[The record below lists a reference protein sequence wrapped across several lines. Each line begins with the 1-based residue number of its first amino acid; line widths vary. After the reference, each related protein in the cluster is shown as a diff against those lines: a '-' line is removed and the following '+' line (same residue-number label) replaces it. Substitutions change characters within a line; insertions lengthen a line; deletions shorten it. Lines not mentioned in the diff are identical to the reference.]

1 MRVRVLLAQL
11 HDLTVGDLDKE
22 VYIDVEG
29 DEYKE
34 MELVPIVDAVDG
46 EPVGFVICEAKD
58 IADDGEP
65 KQLSLPFDEP
75 EKKEEIH

>member
-1 MRVRVLLAQL
+1 MKVRDLLEQL
-11 HDLTVGDLDKE
+11 NDLNVGDLDKE

-34 MELVPIVDAVDG
+34 MEFVPIVDAIDG
-46 EPVGFVICEAKD
+46 EPMGFVICEAKD

-65 KQLSLPFDEP
+65 KQLSLPFDE
-75 EKKEEIH
+75 KKEEVH